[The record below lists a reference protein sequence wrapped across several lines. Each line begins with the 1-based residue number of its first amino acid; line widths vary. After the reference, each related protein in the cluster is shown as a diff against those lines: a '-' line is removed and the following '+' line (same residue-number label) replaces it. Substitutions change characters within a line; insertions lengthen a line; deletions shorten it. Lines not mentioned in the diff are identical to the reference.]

1 MGFVTMYSF
10 LGPINSFAK
19 LNLMKPIISATLKKK
34 KKLQKNEHLREF
46 HLLLHSQSFCL
57 IALILSLVKSSFPSC
72 LDQGQKDFSNIFF
85 SIPQAS
91 NFQRAQRLFCLT
103 LSPGSILPIYLY
115 YINNNNYTIV
125 IYYTK
130 YLFFSNARII
140 TFVVLFH

>member
-1 MGFVTMYSF
+1 MGFATMYSF

-19 LNLMKPIISATLKKK
+19 LNFDEANHFIYLKK
-34 KKLQKNEHLREF
+34 KKLQKNEHLREL

-57 IALILSLVKSSFPSC
+57 IALTLSLVKSSFPSC
-72 LDQGQKDFSNIFF
+72 LDQGQKDFSNILF

-115 YINNNNYTIV
+115 YINNILHN
-125 IYYTK
+125 
-130 YLFFSNARII
+130 II
-140 TFVVLFH
+140 IL